1 RERVAGR
8 EFHATVAPAADGAS
22 FARFQRHAGR
32 NASAAPGPRRS
43 SGSVARCRRAVCG
56 HVRSGCWRLARNV
69 DDAGHGHTGT
79 RRSHRHATVEG
90 WCGAGARRHRRR
102 QATASDAHRRAR
114 RGRRRGL
121 HVRRGRQPAARR
133 RLGRTDGRCRP
144 RRGRRRSHARRR
156 HAGARAG
163 SPVIQL
169 FRVRGIPVRIDAGWL
184 LIFGLVTWSLAA
196 GYFPHVLPARSTATY
211 WLQGVAAALL
221 LFGSVFLH
229 ELSHALAAVD
239 QGVPVGGITLH
250 VFGGV
255 SQLDAEPPTPRAEML
270 IAVVGPLTSFA
281 IGGLCLVADRTVE
294 GPPAFH
300 ALVGYLAAINLMVG
314 VFNLVPGFPL
324 AGGRILRAAVWWG
337 SGRLAH
343 ATRIASHCGSAVALL
358 LIALG
363 AARALTGDLIGG
375 LWLTL
380 LGLFLHQTARS
391 SWELMRVR
399 ARL

>member
-1 RERVAGR
+1 MIE
-8 EFHATVAPAADGAS
+8 
-22 FARFQRHAGR
+22 
-32 NASAAPGPRRS
+32 
-43 SGSVARCRRAVCG
+43 
-56 HVRSGCWRLARNV
+56 
-69 DDAGHGHTGT
+69 
-79 RRSHRHATVEG
+79 
-90 WCGAGARRHRRR
+90 
-102 QATASDAHRRAR
+102 
-114 RGRRRGL
+114 
-121 HVRRGRQPAARR
+121 
-133 RLGRTDGRCRP
+133 
-144 RRGRRRSHARRR
+144 
-156 HAGARAG
+156 
-163 SPVIQL
+163 L
-169 FRVRGIPVRIDAGWL
+169 FRIRGIPVRIDAGWL

-196 GYFPHVLPARSTATY
+196 GYFPHVLPARSAATY
-211 WLQGVAAALL
+211 WLHGVLAALL

-229 ELSHALAAVD
+229 ELAHALAAVD
-239 QGVPVGGITLH
+239 QDVPVGGITLH

-255 SQLDAEPPTPRAEML
+255 SQLDAEPPTPRAEVL
-270 IAVVGPLTSFA
+270 IAIVGPLTSFA
-281 IGGLCLVADRTVE
+281 IAGLCLVADRTVE

-324 AGGRILRAAVWWG
+324 DGGRILRAALWWW

-363 AARALTGDLIGG
+363 AARALSGDLIGG

-399 ARL
+399 ARLETLRVQDVMTRAPLMADLVAPLAEAGGALRGDQVVRPQDSAWSAFLKLGRTRDAHVLVVEGHALVGVVTDRDLQGALATAGGNETADAARRAA